1 MSNISN
7 FEAASTGAKTLWIGD
22 VEAWMDEAYI
32 TSLFAGV
39 KFTCLY
45 LNRLL
50 QYSQSNLFEIRS
62 KEVLL
67 VFLVTFNSLGY
78 GFVEFPNH
86 EIAKNVY
93 MTLNGSPIPGT
104 TRNFKLN
111 WATHGNGGLK

>member
-1 MSNISN
+1 VASVQSVKLIRDKIKGSPVGKSILILIS
-7 FEAASTGAKTLWIGD
+7 I
-22 VEAWMDEAYI
+22 
-32 TSLFAGV
+32 
-39 KFTCLY
+39 
-45 LNRLL
+45 
-50 QYSQSNLFEIRS
+50 
-62 KEVLL
+62 
-67 VFLVTFNSLGY
+67 GY